1 MHHALMSGIT
11 AWPLAALVLLG
22 AFHGL
27 NPAMGW
33 LFAVGLGLQERRLA
47 AVLRAIP
54 PIAAGHATAVAAV
67 LAVVAV
73 AGRFVPAEVLR
84 VSAALLLIG
93 FAGYLVVRRFAHPV
107 RVGMRV
113 GWRDLA
119 VWSWLMATA
128 HGAGLMILPVVLAMA
143 AGTRPTARSVIA
155 TDAIALVIHT
165 VALLSVMTV
174 VALLVYRVFGVRIL
188 RRAWL
193 NFDYVWASVLVVA
206 GGVTLFV

>member
-1 MHHALMSGIT
+1 MHHAFMSGIT
-11 AWPLAALVLLG
+11 AWPLVALVLLG

-33 LFAVGLGLQERRLA
+33 LFAVGLGLQERRLS

-54 PIAAGHATAVAAV
+54 PIAIGHATAVAAV

-73 AGRFVPAEVLR
+73 AGRFVSAEVLR
-84 VSAALLLIG
+84 VSAALFLIG

-119 VWSWLMATA
+119 IWSWLMATA

-143 AGTRPTARSVIA
+143 ADTTRPTHSLIV
-155 TDAIALVIHT
+155 TDTIALMIHT
-165 VALLSVMTV
+165 IALLSVMTA
-174 VALLVYRVFGVRIL
+174 VALLVYRVVGVQIL